1 MGVDPG
7 GDIGVGT
14 GDFGAVGSA
23 QSVASPRIAVLDY
36 GIGNLR
42 SAQKAFEFVG
52 VDATLT
58 SDADEAARADAV
70 VLPGVGSFGPCR
82 AALARTGLDEVV
94 LDVVSSGKPFL
105 GICVGMQLLY
115 DGSEESPG
123 VAGLGVLK
131 GTVRRIPAGVK
142 HPQMQWNKLTVL
154 GDPPLF
160 EGLDMPWM
168 YFVHSFAAEMTDD
181 VVATCEYGGSLAA
194 AAHRDNVH
202 ATQFHPEKS
211 GSSGLELLRNF
222 AKIVAAETAKGEG
235 PAGADGGDGAVGAER
250 VTSPT
255 EVTQIGAR
263 DD

>member
-1 MGVDPG
+1 MGADPG
-7 GDIGVGT
+7 GDIGVAT
-14 GDFGAVGSA
+14 ADLDVADFG
-23 QSVASPRIAVLDY
+23 QSVPSLRIAVLDY

-94 LDVVSSGKPFL
+94 LDVIRSGKPFL

-123 VAGLGVLK
+123 VAGLGVLP

-142 HPQMQWNKLTVL
+142 HPQMQWNKVTVL

-160 EGLDMPWM
+160 AGLGDAPWM
-168 YFVHSFAAEMTDD
+168 YFVHSFAAELTED

-211 GSSGLELLRNF
+211 GTSGLELLRNF
-222 AKIVAAETAKGEG
+222 ANIVTIG
-235 PAGADGGDGAVGAER
+235 AGVADGAAGTVGSSGPDGQVGA
-250 VTSPT
+250 
-255 EVTQIGAR
+255 TQIGAIN
-263 DD
+263 D